1 MHHVLLLSI
10 SSDQGTRSQ
19 KILKPLFFSKLFG
32 KKCKLQI
39 KLHHNIFTISTWIE
53 TPLYSANHYLQTLSF
68 WFESELHFC
77 IKVMN
82 DSENCLL
89 FAAPSF
95 PSSYHTLQENNA
107 FIIQCS
113 ECQIQNTQYKDKVK
127 ILKLV
132 VFIINFCSQLLF
144 EKSLQENQ
152 LKSCLCLWSSYYNNP
167 HIITKLLWCSL
178 NICGN
183 PTWKG
188 KENDHLIIQWKF
200 LWWSLLFAK
209 TFFFFLNKSVF

>member
-1 MHHVLLLSI
+1 MPRTKCTMYCCC
-10 SSDQGTRSQ
+10 QYRQTRGQDPKRSWNLCF
-19 KILKPLFFSKLFG
+19 ISKLFG

-82 DSENCLL
+82 DSENC
-89 FAAPSF
+89 PSF
-95 PSSYHTLQENNA
+95 CSSHTLQENNA

-113 ECQIQNTQYKDKVK
+113 ERQTQNTQYIDKVIK

-132 VFIINFCSQLLF
+132 VFNINFCSQLLC
-144 EKSLQENQ
+144 EKSSQENQ
-152 LKSCLCLWSSYYNNP
+152 LKSCSCLWSLYYNNP
-167 HIITKLLWCSL
+167 AIMAMLLWGSL

-183 PTWKG
+183 PSWKG
-188 KENDHLIIQWKF
+188 KENDHLIIQWKYS
-200 LWWSLLFAK
+200 WWSFLFAK
-209 TFFFFLNKSVF
+209 TLFS